1 MDKCSSNASNTPPN
15 LHKCAHA
22 CTSHSSH
29 CSLLTVALLSAL
41 DDAVP
46 GVLGCEGA
54 ATGTSL
60 CTVSCRRTSG
70 ALPRSP
76 SIAAVSPLE
85 CSAQSS
91 RQVWLGV
98 LPVLQASSANRTVA
112 SEAAH
117 FLVTISSEKVPRL
130 SQQRHTPHMTSILH
144 GCSQRR
150 RMSAGWGDP
159 RAHGCAHGEGVSR
172 RLAAGLARRRLRR

>member
-1 MDKCSSNASNTPPN
+1 MGSKLHMSCQDHRKLLVVRQRRCDKCSSNASITPPN

-60 CTVSCRRTSG
+60 RTVSCRRTSG

-85 CSAQSS
+85 CSDQSS
-91 RQVWLGV
+91 RQDWLGD
-98 LPVLQASSANRTVA
+98 LPMFQESSANSGLR
-112 SEAAH
+112 
-117 FLVTISSEKVPRL
+117 
-130 SQQRHTPHMTSILH
+130 
-144 GCSQRR
+144 G
-150 RMSAGWGDP
+150 SAFSGD
-159 RAHGCAHGEGVSR
+159 V
-172 RLAAGLARRRLRR
+172 L